1 MKGKVFNPKISD
13 KNANNKGITMSQ
25 QSAKGNVVNK
35 KTIEAIPSPS
45 PAKQQQ
51 QSSENIKPPSK
62 PPIAPSKDKDTL
74 KMEADQLNPHSSIF
88 YFYFIFRNNRYHKN

>member
-1 MKGKVFNPKISD
+1 
-13 KNANNKGITMSQ
+13 MSQ
-25 QSAKGNVVNK
+25 QSANGNVVNK
-35 KTIEAIPSPS
+35 KTIEATPS

-88 YFYFIFRNNRYHKN
+88 SFYFIFRNNRYHKN